1 MTQPAT
7 NGNHHHHH
15 SSAPSNGV
23 VRPWAA
29 DFNPGSKTFTT
40 LDGKPVDWNGG
51 WAGIG
56 GQTAGSQT
64 APPALTSSGGPNNSE
79 ITYLPYPE
87 LTCLH
92 CLGSNPPGK
101 LGYVVSYLPVIPAGS
116 KPSQQS
122 LGNGLPSQSQNHTK
136 INGHPNGNGLSDHR
150 EEGETSH
157 DEGGDSHSELPVR
170 PSAPSQGSLL
180 ASRTGRE
187 AFRSN
192 QRQVRARSRAE
203 ERAEDIER
211 GRQIE
216 KDAQAERAR
225 SSSVSWE
232 LAGVTKQYVPDGE
245 DEDHVIE

>member
-1 MTQPAT
+1 MTQP
-7 NGNHHHHH
+7 NGNASHH
-15 SSAPSNGV
+15 SAPNANGV

-56 GQTAGSQT
+56 GETAGPQS
-64 APPALTSSGGPNNSE
+64 APAPLTSKSGPNNQE

-101 LGYVVSYLPVIPAGS
+101 LGYVVSYLPVIPAGTNG
-116 KPSQQS
+116 SQQS
-122 LGNGLPSQSQNHTK
+122 LGKGLPQQSAD
-136 INGHPNGNGLSDHR
+136 S
-150 EEGETSH
+150 GESYQE
-157 DEGGDSHSELPVR
+157 DRLGELPVR
-170 PSAPSQGSLL
+170 PPAPSLGSF
-180 ASRTGRE
+180 RTGRSALKSNE
-187 AFRSN
+187 KGPRS
-192 QRQVRARSRAE
+192 RSRAE
-203 ERAEDIER
+203 ERVDDFER

-216 KDAQAERAR
+216 REAQEERAR

-232 LAGVTKQYVPDGE
+232 LAGVGKQYIPDGE
-245 DEDHVIE
+245 DEDNVIE